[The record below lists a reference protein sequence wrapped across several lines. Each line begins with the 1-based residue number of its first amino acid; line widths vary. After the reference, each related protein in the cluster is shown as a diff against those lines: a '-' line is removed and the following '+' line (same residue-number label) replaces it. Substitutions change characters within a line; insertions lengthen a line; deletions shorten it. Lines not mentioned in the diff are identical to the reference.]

1 MNQQEKPQRPIKYGD
16 VFQVSGQLA
25 TEPIPTGDAA
35 TVQAAENL
43 FMGQTYKGGPDAAMQ
58 SAARKNIE
66 AGHVDRGQT
75 TEILKQEGVSVSDT
89 DAHGHR
95 IVTEALGGQVLGQYV
110 RPEAVETVEMKSPV
124 SAEDRDDVITIGEA
138 LEVTTMSAGDKVV
151 DQSDAAA
158 IQAAEARATGSYT
171 MMPGGVAA
179 MAQSAVTLNERIVAE
194 EQKIT
199 LSDVLT
205 DAAKKLPGDRAVTR
219 EDAEGVIGAEIK
231 NHPNLTTY
239 PGGVAASM
247 ATAARHNQT

>member
-43 FMGQTYKGGPDAAMQ
+43 LMGQTYKGGPAAAMQ

-95 IVTEALGGQVLGQYV
+95 IVTEALGSQVLGQYV
-110 RPEAVETVEMKSPV
+110 RPEAVEMKSPV
-124 SAEDRDDVITIGEA
+124 SAEDRDDDITIGEA

-158 IQAAEARATGSYT
+158 IQAAEARATGSFT
-171 MMPGGVAA
+171 MTPGGVAA

-219 EDAEGVIGAEIK
+219 V
-231 NHPNLTTY
+231 
-239 PGGVAASM
+239 
-247 ATAARHNQT
+247 

>member
-1 MNQQEKPQRPIKYGD
+1 MSQQEKPIKYGGD

-25 TEPIPTGDAA
+25 TELIPPPGDAA
-35 TVQAAENL
+35 TLQAAENL
-43 FMGQTYKGGPDAAMQ
+43 VMGQTYKGGPAATTQ
-58 SAARKNIE
+58 SAARKNVE

-75 TEILKQEGVSVSDT
+75 TEILKQEGVSSVPDT
-89 DAHGHR
+89 DVQGHR
-95 IVTEALGGQVLGQYV
+95 IVTEAIGVQVLGQYV
-110 RPEAVETVEMKSPV
+110 RPEAVEMKSPV
-124 SAEDRDDVITIGEA
+124 SALDRDDVITIGEA
-138 LEVTTMSAGDKVV
+138 LEVTTMSAGDKIV

-171 MMPGGVAA
+171 MTPGGVAA
-179 MAQSAVTLNERIVAE
+179 MAQSAVTLNEQIVAE